1 MNNPNDTKMY
11 FRYSQNP
18 YSKEEKKEK
27 KKKPKKKPKK
37 RKEKETKRKSERS
50 PFLQWYFYINIKRKK
65 KNKRK
70 KLLYPISSPMVF
82 LYIKKI
88 ILIGWVI
95 DFNAMLMLNT
105 TRVKGYKR
113 RMQIEMKKAYLPTN
127 HFIKYNYIVVSNK
140 LYLFNWVLLVFNTT
154 TKH

>member
-1 MNNPNDTKMY
+1 
-11 FRYSQNP
+11 
-18 YSKEEKKEK
+18 
-27 KKKPKKKPKK
+27 
-37 RKEKETKRKSERS
+37 
-50 PFLQWYFYINIKRKK
+50 
-65 KNKRK
+65 
-70 KLLYPISSPMVF
+70 MVF

-127 HFIKYNYIVVSNK
+127 HFIKYNYIVVANK

-154 TKH
+154 TIN